1 MNKLVRLLICV
12 AMAGSM
18 SGQGEHDEYFA
29 LSTSRTFG
37 SPDSGAK
44 PSVFMNGWN
53 VESLDFRVYRINDPG
68 VFFQQLE
75 RAHQWGGVG
84 VEPPREKTPIEML
97 RTWKRTLHA
106 NIRRSLRAQFS
117 DSPSSHIQSL
127 LPKPEPPRY
136 AKIDPAD
143 AARFAEAPLLNPQ
156 QLVMAFSKP
165 LNASSRWDREEVPI
179 PVNDKGVYLVEA
191 VHHELRAYTLLFV
204 SDLAMVSKVGH
215 GRVLNF
221 VMDRTTG
228 QPMQGIEV
236 LAQSGK
242 NGSVSARTDRDGAV
256 EFRDGLPHIGETT
269 LIARNGRDYAV
280 NSVSWEFVNNE
291 EWTGYIYTDRPVY
304 RPGHTMHFKGLL
316 RVRAGDGYQVP
327 AGRKVEV
334 SIMDPEQKPVYQKTL
349 TVSAGGAVSDDLT
362 LAGNAALGSYFLQ
375 VKPTDSQFAFMSS
388 NFDVEDYR
396 KPEYEVR
403 VTPAKTR
410 VLEGESVQ
418 ATIDARYFFGE
429 PVSGGKVKYSVYRSR
444 YWFPLWYDPDD
455 QADSEGFDGDGG
467 GDNGG
472 DGGDDGGDQLTD
484 QDGVL
489 DADGKLTITVAT
501 KESEKGQ
508 DYVYRVEARVTDAA
522 NREVAGR
529 YGIVA
534 TYGSFALNVTPER
547 YVYEPGSTATV
558 AIQGRDYDMK
568 PVHARVHVELIRWR
582 WLRVERRTDETT
594 ISTSDVDLDAD
605 GNAKTNLKIPSEGGE
620 YLVRVTSRTPE
631 GRDVSASTYLWITGG
646 SWAREEGGRNTVT
659 IVPDRKTYKAGDT
672 AKLLIA
678 GPPAGSAIYVT
689 MEGRDVTQ
697 HQLIRTSGP
706 TATFEFPVDAKYEP
720 GATVS
725 VTSIKDGAQWN
736 GTKYIRV
743 PPVNHELS
751 IKLATDKPQYL
762 PGDTANYSLDVTDQA
777 AKPVPGAELSLGV
790 VGEAV
795 YGVRPDTTP
804 DILKFFFG
812 HEYNRVQTQSS
823 LDYYFMGQ
831 AGKRKM
837 QLAELRPR
845 SRLAQLKPER
855 LVQPKVRKAFP
866 DTAFWAPSLVTD
878 SGGHAK
884 AKVAFPDSL
893 TTWRATARGITNTT
907 SVGSATLK
915 TVVRKN
921 LIIRLTTPRFL
932 VRGDEITISAL
943 VHNYLAT
950 AKTARVSLDV
960 QGLDVLAG
968 QTQDVTIPSRG
979 EAKVDWR
986 VRARPAASAT
996 VTGKALTDE
1005 ESDALEVSFPVNF
1018 PGVKLSS
1025 SKGGSIAGGSGATFD
1040 LTFPANIE
1048 PGSRSLSLRVNPSIT
1063 GSLFGA
1069 LEYLTSFPY
1078 GCVEQTM
1085 SSFLPDIVV
1094 KDAVKSLGLK
1104 TQLDDAALQEKIG
1117 AGLERLYNFQHPDGG
1132 WGWWE
1137 TDDSHPFMTAY
1148 VVAGLVQA
1156 KAAGISVKPVAIN
1169 KGAQWLEKDLA
1180 ADTKLTADFRA
1191 YLVYALTVAGR
1202 KEGNRLSELYD
1213 NRSGMTPYGLA
1224 MLGLAME
1231 NAGDGRAKEIAA
1243 TLEGDVKQNDQEA
1256 WWQATRDPM
1265 LDFDVDASP
1274 EATAFVTRFL
1284 SHEKKDSP
1292 LLPKAALWLVNHR
1305 NEGYWWSSTK
1315 QTAMVIYGLTDY
1327 LKTTNELTPNLNV
1340 TVFVNDQPV
1349 LTRKLDA
1356 GTSLTLPDVAL
1367 DESKLQ
1373 AGVNRV
1379 RIVTSGTGRVYYG
1392 ARADYYSSA
1401 ARFEKSGTVSLNL
1414 LRDYFRLVPGKKDDR
1429 IVYDLAPLEGPVAPG
1444 DVVAVRLTATG
1455 SEWKYVMIEDPI
1467 PAGTEFI
1474 EKDTLYELSN
1484 KPPWWTY
1491 YFSRREL
1498 HDDHMAIVQTWFP
1511 QGQHEFFYL
1520 LKVVNAGAFT
1530 AAPAKIG
1537 PMYQPDVM
1545 ATTESRK
1552 LAVNP

>member
-1 MNKLVRLLICV
+1 MNKLARLLICI

-37 SPDSGAK
+37 SEGAK
-44 PSVFMNGWN
+44 PSVAMNGWN
-53 VESLDFRVYRINDPG
+53 VESLDFRVYRVNEPR

-97 RTWKRTLHA
+97 RTWKRNLHA
-106 NIRRSLRAQFS
+106 NIRRSLRAQFT
-117 DSPSSHIQSL
+117 DSPSSHISSL
-127 LPKPEPPRY
+127 LPKPAPPPAS
-136 AKIDPAD
+136 AKIDPGD

-156 QLVMAFSKP
+156 QLVMAFTRTVK
-165 LNASSRWDREEVPI
+165 AGSRWDREDVPI
-179 PVNDKGVYLVEA
+179 PVTDKGVYLVEA

-215 GRVLNF
+215 GRILNF
-221 VMDRTTG
+221 VVDRKTG
-228 QPMQGIEV
+228 QPVSGIEV
-236 LAQSGK
+236 EALSGK
-242 NGSVSARTDRDGAV
+242 NGSVNGRTDRDGAA
-256 EFRDGLPHIGETT
+256 ELQNGLPHVGETT
-269 LIARNGRDYAV
+269 LIAQNGRDYAV
-280 NSVSWEFVNNE
+280 NSVAWGGTE
-291 EWTGYIYTDRPVY
+291 EDWTGYIFTERPVY
-304 RPGHTMHFKGLL
+304 RPGHTVHFKGLL
-316 RVRAGDGYQVP
+316 RVRGGDGYEVP
-327 AGRKVEV
+327 AGRKVSV
-334 SIMDPEQKPVYQKTL
+334 QIMDPEQKPVYQKTV
-349 TVSAGGAVSDDLT
+349 TVSASGAIADDLT
-362 LAGNAALGSYFLQ
+362 LPVTAALGNYFMQ
-375 VKPTDSQFAFMSS
+375 VKPTDAQFAFMSA

-418 ATIDARYFFGE
+418 AVIDARYFFGE
-429 PVSGGKVKYSVYRSR
+429 PVSGGKVKYSVYRSL

-455 QADSEGFDGDGG
+455 EM
-467 GDNGG
+467 NGEEG
-472 DGGDDGGDQLTD
+472 DGGDNSDYAGDQLTD

-501 KESEKGQ
+501 KESDKGQ

-522 NREVAGR
+522 NREVSGR

-534 TYGSFALNVTPER
+534 TYGSFALNVAPDR
-547 YVYEPGSTATV
+547 YVYEPGATARVT
-558 AIQGRDYDMK
+558 IQARDYDMH
-568 PVHARVHVELIRWR
+568 PVRTRVHVELIRYN
-582 WLRVERRTDETT
+582 WLRVERRADEKT
-594 ISTSDVDLDAD
+594 ISATDVDLDANGD
-605 GNAKTNLKIPSEGGE
+605 AKTNLQIPRDGGE
-620 YLVRVTSRTPE
+620 YRVHVTAKTPE
-631 GRDVSASTYLWITGG
+631 GRDVSAQSYLWITGA
-646 SWAREEGGRNTVT
+646 SWAREEGGRNTIT
-659 IVPDRKTYKAGDT
+659 IVPDKKTYKAGET
-672 AKLLIA
+672 ATVVIA
-678 GPPAGSAIYVT
+678 GPPPGSAIYVT

-697 HQLIRTSGP
+697 HQLIRTTGS

-743 PPVNHELS
+743 PPVSHELN

-762 PGDTANYSLDVTDQA
+762 PGDTANYSMDVTDSSGKA
-777 AKPVPGAELSLGV
+777 VSGAEVSLGV
-790 VGEAV
+790 VDEAV

-804 DILKFFFG
+804 NILTFFFG

-823 LDYYFMGQ
+823 LDYYFSGQ

-866 DTAFWAPSLVTD
+866 DTAFWAPAVVTD
-878 SGGHAK
+878 GGGHAK
-884 AKVAFPDSL
+884 ANVAFPDSL
-893 TTWRATARGITNTT
+893 TTWRATARGITAGT

-921 LIIRLTTPRFL
+921 LILRLTTPRFL

-943 VHNYLAT
+943 VHNYLTT

-960 QGLDVLAG
+960 QGLDVISG

-986 VRARPAASAT
+986 VRARLTTSAT

-1005 ESDALEVSFPVNF
+1005 ESDALEVTFPVNF
-1018 PGVKLSS
+1018 AGVKMNS
-1025 SKGGSIAGGSGATFD
+1025 SKGGTITGGSGAVFD
-1040 LTFPANIE
+1040 MTFPALLE
-1048 PGSRSLSLRVNPSIT
+1048 PGSRSLSVRVAPSMV

-1094 KDAVKSLGLK
+1094 KDVVRSLGLK
-1104 TQLDDAALQEKIG
+1104 TELDDAALQEKIA

-1156 KAAGISVKPVAIN
+1156 RNAGTTVKQAAIN

-1180 ADTKLTADFRA
+1180 SDTKLTADFRA
-1191 YLVYALTVAGR
+1191 YLVYSLIAAG
-1202 KEGNRLSELYD
+1202 KNEANRLTELYGQ
-1213 NRSGMTPYGLA
+1213 RGTLTPYGMAL
-1224 MLGLAME
+1224 LGLAME
-1231 NAGDGRAKEIAA
+1231 GAKDARAGEVASALVNSVHQD
-1243 TLEGDVKQNDQEA
+1243 DQEA
-1256 WWQATRDPM
+1256 WWEAKRDPM
-1265 LDFDVDASP
+1265 LDFDIDASP

-1327 LKTTNELTPNLNV
+1327 LKNSNELKPNLNV
-1340 TVFVNDQPV
+1340 TVFVNDQPA

-1356 GTSLTLPDVAL
+1356 ASPLNQPDLVL

-1373 AGVNRV
+1373 AGVNRI
-1379 RIVTSGTGRVYYG
+1379 RIVTSGQGRVYYG
-1392 ARADYYSSA
+1392 ARAEYYSSA
-1401 ARFEKSGTVSLNL
+1401 ARFEKSGTTSLNL
-1414 LRDYFRLVPGKKDDR
+1414 LRDYFRLVPGRKGDR
-1429 IVYDLAPLEGPVAPG
+1429 IVYDLAPLEGTVAPG

-1467 PAGTEFI
+1467 PAGAEFI
-1474 EKDTLYELSN
+1474 EKDDLYELN
-1484 KPPWWTY
+1484 NRPPWWNW
-1491 YFSRREL
+1491 FFNRREL
-1498 HDDHMAIVQTWFP
+1498 HDDHMAIFQTWFS
-1511 QGQHEFFYL
+1511 QGQHEYFYL
-1520 LKVVNAGAFT
+1520 LKVVNAGIFQ
-1530 AAPAKIG
+1530 APPARVG
-1537 PMYQPDVM
+1537 PMYQPDVT